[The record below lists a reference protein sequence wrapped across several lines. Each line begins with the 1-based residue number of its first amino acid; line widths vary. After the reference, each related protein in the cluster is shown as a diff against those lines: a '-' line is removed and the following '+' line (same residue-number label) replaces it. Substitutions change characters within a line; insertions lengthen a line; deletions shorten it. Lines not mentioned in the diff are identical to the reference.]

1 MAIEKNE
8 GENVRV
14 EFAGNAFH
22 NELHSEQMEKM
33 NMSPEAQRYSDML
46 AENER
51 MLGQIKEH
59 AMRVADSVSASLMN
73 LPERV
78 QRDFIDS
85 IAKYNDNDDLVYA
98 RVRNNYEKRAN
109 A

>member
-14 EFAGNAFH
+14 EFAANAFH
-22 NELHSEQMEKM
+22 NELHAEQMAEK
-33 NMSPEAQRYSDML
+33 NMSPEAQRFSDML

-51 MLGQIKEH
+51 MLAQIKDH
-59 AMRVADSVSASLMN
+59 AMRVADSVSTSLMQ
-73 LPERV
+73 LPESV
-78 QRDFIDS
+78 QRDFINS
-85 IAKYNDNDDLVYA
+85 IAKYDDSNDLVYA
-98 RVRNNYEKRAN
+98 RVRKNYENRNN